1 MVIDH
6 TLLVSHIYWLPLAVQ
21 VRKFLG
27 DCLKK
32 YTKSIKRI
40 DHCVSGIMNL
50 LLVNTNRYRYYLQR
64 PAPLLSN
71 NRINY
76 TMKEHRQIMIHWY
89 VNWPTDKHTDV
100 ALRLCCLHSVNISWV
115 VIFGYNFRVYL
126 RAHRSTQRDFFRHEI
141 HRLLFVRRQM
151 SLCLYFVN
159 QFTTR

>member
-1 MVIDH
+1 MINGQWPYATSVPY
-6 TLLVSHIYWLPLAVQ
+6 LLVAHCGPNPKIPRWLFQ
-21 VRKFLG
+21 N
-27 DCLKK
+27 

-40 DHCVSGIMNL
+40 DHCVSRIMNL

-64 PAPLLSN
+64 PAPLLFSN

-126 RAHRSTQRDFFRHEI
+126 RAPQKHTERFCSSRDTSFI
-141 HRLLFVRRQM
+141 ICPSPNVALFIF
-151 SLCLYFVN
+151 C
-159 QFTTR
+159 